1 MKILII
7 ARGYPTP
14 NHPLFGCFEATQA
27 HALQKQG
34 HEVIYNGLN
43 FYSAKNW
50 DIIGT
55 NHRIVD
61 GINIYELYFKNMK
74 FIVALGVEI
83 CIIKLFDFLNL
94 KFSIVTWRFIWTLE
108 KN

>member
-1 MKILII
+1 MLYIRIKE
-7 ARGYPTP
+7 
-14 NHPLFGCFEATQA
+14 NFKVLFFVW
-27 HALQKQG
+27 K
-34 HEVIYNGLN
+34 
-43 FYSAKNW
+43 F
-50 DIIGT
+50 
-55 NHRIVD
+55 
-61 GINIYELYFKNMK
+61 NIYELYFKNMK

>member
-1 MKILII
+1 
-7 ARGYPTP
+7 
-14 NHPLFGCFEATQA
+14 
-27 HALQKQG
+27 
-34 HEVIYNGLN
+34 
-43 FYSAKNW
+43 
-50 DIIGT
+50 
-55 NHRIVD
+55 
-61 GINIYELYFKNMK
+61 MK